1 VRVVKTIST
10 TLALVATLWAC
21 GDDGGVADSGA
32 PDGAIDSAV
41 ISDGAPV
48 DGEAPDASVD
58 APITD
63 AGASGWRTEPML
75 PVDLQEITAITRG
88 DGRIWV
94 IGGFEG
100 TGDVPTVRIFDPVS
114 AEWSEG
120 PALPA
125 ARHHTHV
132 AEVDGDLY
140 VLGGMETIGF
150 SLVDT
155 AWVLP
160 SGEMTWSPI
169 RSLPEERGAGFA
181 GAVGG
186 IIYLVGGQGRGGSLA
201 SEVLTY
207 DPAMDAWSMG
217 AAIPSPREHLAGF
230 VHDDEIWVVGGREL
244 SLSTNTD
251 VVEIYDPAGDSW
263 RDGPSLGLARGGFA
277 AAVLDGVAYVVG
289 GEQPDR
295 ALHEAE
301 SLTLPDGTWTPID
314 RVPTPR
320 HGHAMAAS
328 AGRVYVIGGADM
340 PIFAAVDAVESF
352 AP

>member
-1 VRVVKTIST
+1 MPD
-10 TLALVATLWAC
+10 AD
-21 GDDGGVADSGA
+21 GDSMVLGDSGA
-32 PDGAIDSAV
+32 LDS
-41 ISDGAPV
+41 S
-48 DGEAPDASVD
+48 APDVSID
-58 APITD
+58 APPTD
-63 AGASGWRTEPML
+63 AGASGWRAEPML
-75 PVDLQEITAITRG
+75 PVVLQEITAITRG

-100 TGDVPTVRIFDPVS
+100 TSDVATVRIFDP
-114 AEWSEG
+114 ARGTWSEG
-120 PALPA
+120 PALPQP
-125 ARHHTHV
+125 RHHTHV

-150 SLVDT
+150 DLVDT
-155 AWVLP
+155 AWVLHA
-160 SGEMTWSPI
+160 GETTWTTI
-169 RSLPEERGAGFA
+169 ATLPEVHGAGFA
-181 GAVGG
+181 GSVGG
-186 IIYLVGGQGRGGSLA
+186 RIHIVGGVGRGGSLA
-201 SEVLTY
+201 TEVLTY
-207 DPAMDAWSMG
+207 DPVMDAWSTG
-217 AAIPSPREHLAGF
+217 AAIPSPREHVAGF

-251 VVEIYDPAGDSW
+251 VVEIYDPAGDGW

-328 AGRVYVIGGADM
+328 NGRVYVIGGADM
-340 PIFAAVDAVESF
+340 PIFAAVDVVESF